1 MSADYWVL
9 SLLIVCITVYN
20 IIKVIVKS
28 RRDPKIQI
36 MEDLDELY
44 DELEWQ
50 QGEQRIQYLKER
62 VEVKKELLNIK

>member
-9 SLLIVCITVYN
+9 SLHIVCITVYN